1 MSTCRGTCTRTSTP
15 CWGAKFPPQ
24 LPASKE
30 THIKKSGRFPLPA
43 YTFPNQLP
51 RIGGAAAGEFLRAF
65 VARLMPDDEIDYD
78 VAVNVMKGSDGYGIY
93 FNSGEGTIKVT
104 KLDKGSEAERA
115 GVQVKDELV
124 GIQDNDKV
132 QPPSGWDPNKR
143 PGDVVGVSL
152 ENYQKVLNLVR
163 EMKNCKLFFRAPPP
177 PGGAAF

>member
-1 MSTCRGTCTRTSTP
+1 
-15 CWGAKFPPQ
+15 
-24 LPASKE
+24 
-30 THIKKSGRFPLPA
+30 
-43 YTFPNQLP
+43 
-51 RIGGAAAGEFLRAF
+51 
-65 VARLMPDDEIDYD
+65 MPDDEIDYD